1 MIFIIILKNDIFLE
15 EELSIL
21 REREYELLIEIDRL
35 KAQLFKQEQNDYISE
50 DKETKTKL
58 GLNTN
63 LDIDNHYQPLLKI
76 YQASRHKAGDD
87 DDNDDL
93 LIDYLF
99 DYLMLIR
106 CLSNR
111 VHEDD

>member
-1 MIFIIILKNDIFLE
+1 M
-15 EELSIL
+15 
-21 REREYELLIEIDRL
+21 IEIDRL

-87 DDNDDL
+87 DDDDDDL

-106 CLSNR
+106 CLSN
-111 VHEDD
+111 